1 MIIWS
6 ASHKIIHSNL
16 IDDFILHISVTVFM
30 SSVFKVTLL
39 GTGYPTPRMD
49 RFGPSTLVEA
59 GATRLLFDSGRGT
72 MQRINQIDPNAKTF
86 DKLFLTHL
94 HSDHTTGIPD
104 LWITGTLRGRY
115 DNPLRI
121 WGPKRTENM
130 MYHIQEAF
138 KVDVKVRGELRKNSG
153 LSLRD
158 GTRIE
163 VCDIDEG
170 FIFEENGIRVIPFR
184 VNHHDLYSDEPSLG
198 YRFECDGRS
207 LVISGDTCYCEN
219 LVKYSRGV
227 DLLVHEVAAGPL
239 GVVLEDR
246 FRLPL
251 SHHTLPEDCGKVF
264 NAVNP
269 GLAVFTHVIQFE
281 GVSLEEIM
289 KRTKKE
295 YGGPVVFG
303 EDLMQ
308 IEVGDEVRVINR

>member
-1 MIIWS
+1 
-6 ASHKIIHSNL
+6 
-16 IDDFILHISVTVFM
+16 M
-30 SSVFKVTLL
+30 SSVFKITLL

-49 RFGPSTLVEA
+49 RFGPSTLIEA
-59 GATRLLFDSGRGT
+59 GETRLLFDCGRGT
-72 MQRINQIDPNAKTF
+72 MQRIHQIDPTRTNSF

-115 DNPLRI
+115 DNPLKI

-153 LSLRD
+153 LSPRD
-158 GTRIE
+158 GTHVE
-163 VCDIDEG
+163 VFDIDEG
-170 FIFEENGIRVIPFR
+170 FIFQENGVKVIPFR

-198 YRFECDGRS
+198 YRIEYNNRS
-207 LVISGDTCYCEN
+207 VVISGDTCYCEN
-219 LVKYSRGV
+219 LVEYSQGV

-251 SHHTLPEDCGKVF
+251 GHHTSPEDCGRVF
-264 NAVNP
+264 RLVNP
-269 GLAVFTHVIQFE
+269 KLAVFTHVIQFG

-289 KRTKKE
+289 ERTRKE
-295 YGGPVVFG
+295 YSGSVVFG
-303 EDLMQ
+303 EDLMR
-308 IEVGDEVRVINR
+308 IEIGEKVRVTNR